1 MWIPLPILTGSCA
14 RDAKVDG
21 GFGLVARPLTI
32 AYHVSILGQTLP
44 RETFTNHYRREG
56 T

>member
-32 AYHVSILGQTLP
+32 AYHSFDLALSRPGIA
-44 RETFTNHYRREG
+44 FTNHYLR
-56 T
+56 